1 MKKRKSTLL
10 LLVFFAFCFMES
22 AAFELSNHSEISI
35 LTCSPGNKPYS
46 VYGHSAIRVRDSIFR
61 YDVVFNYGIFDFNSS
76 NFVMRFAK
84 GQTNYLL
91 GTTRFETFFKGYVIE
106 RRGVLEQRLNLTLI
120 EKQKIFDFLL
130 WNADPE
136 NRVYR
141 YNFFFDNCA
150 TRVRD
155 VIEQNI
161 DGGLEYTG
169 VASGKTFR
177 DLIKDC
183 QKRLPW
189 LNYGVDF
196 LVGADADKEA
206 SLREEMFIPDYMMKH
221 FSLAMRSN
229 SGQPIVAASHM
240 LNPAPKHN
248 LKGSVMTSPF
258 AVFSLL
264 FFLILV
270 LSLREFLLKNMTLLL
285 DFVVYSISGLAGIF
299 IGWFVLYS
307 EHPAMSPNYNLLWL
321 FPLNAIFALLLLKKK
336 WRPVLKYY
344 HLFASFWWILFMI
357 TGAFLPQKF
366 NPLFLLITG
375 IFLIRPLLHSVTIL
389 KRT

>member
-1 MKKRKSTLL
+1 MPLCSAFLFLYVNFSGEITSTMKKRKSTLL

-141 YNFFFDNCA
+141 YNFFFDNC
-150 TRVRD
+150 
-155 VIEQNI
+155 ENLLHKQM
-161 DGGLEYTG
+161 
-169 VASGKTFR
+169 SH
-177 DLIKDC
+177 
-183 QKRLPW
+183 
-189 LNYGVDF
+189 
-196 LVGADADKEA
+196 
-206 SLREEMFIPDYMMKH
+206 IPD
-221 FSLAMRSN
+221 
-229 SGQPIVAASHM
+229 
-240 LNPAPKHN
+240 
-248 LKGSVMTSPF
+248 
-258 AVFSLL
+258 
-264 FFLILV
+264 
-270 LSLREFLLKNMTLLL
+270 
-285 DFVVYSISGLAGIF
+285 
-299 IGWFVLYS
+299 
-307 EHPAMSPNYNLLWL
+307 
-321 FPLNAIFALLLLKKK
+321 
-336 WRPVLKYY
+336 
-344 HLFASFWWILFMI
+344 
-357 TGAFLPQKF
+357 AFLPF
-366 NPLFLLITG
+366 VLLF
-375 IFLIRPLLHSVTIL
+375 S
-389 KRT
+389 